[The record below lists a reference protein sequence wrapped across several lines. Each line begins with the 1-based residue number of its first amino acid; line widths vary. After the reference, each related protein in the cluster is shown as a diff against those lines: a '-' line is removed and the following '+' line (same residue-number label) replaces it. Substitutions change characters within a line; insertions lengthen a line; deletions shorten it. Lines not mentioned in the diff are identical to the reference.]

1 MPFGAWETG
10 VKRTTSAGGRVIGEA
25 ACGMGCILAQTS
37 AISHQRQP
45 ITSNRYNQEE
55 MSPAKAPSPLVR
67 WLLVPVHVLLV
78 AFLLA
83 LLTFAVCLFLG
94 IFGLLITAAV
104 RGVHPNMTVAY
115 REIALPA
122 AVVAGAIALLA
133 AIVLEFRHLRQERSE
148 RSM

>member
-1 MPFGAWETG
+1 MYSSPA
-10 VKRTTSAGGRVIGEA
+10 VSR
-25 ACGMGCILAQTS
+25 S
-37 AISHQRQP
+37 AISCQRLP
-45 ITSNRYNQEE
+45 LTSNRYNQEG

>member
-1 MPFGAWETG
+1 
-10 VKRTTSAGGRVIGEA
+10 
-25 ACGMGCILAQTS
+25 
-37 AISHQRQP
+37 
-45 ITSNRYNQEE
+45 

-83 LLTFAVCLFLG
+83 LLTFALGLFLG
-94 IFGLLITAAV
+94 IFGLLISSGV

>member
-1 MPFGAWETG
+1 ML
-10 VKRTTSAGGRVIGEA
+10 S
-25 ACGMGCILAQTS
+25 
-37 AISHQRQP
+37 
-45 ITSNRYNQEE
+45 
-55 MSPAKAPSPLVR
+55 AKAPSPLVR
-67 WLLVPVHVLLV
+67 WLLVPVRVLLV

-94 IFGLLITAAV
+94 IFGLLISAGV

-122 AVVAGAIALLA
+122 AVAAGAIALLA
-133 AIVLEFRHLRQERSE
+133 AIVLEIRHPRREGMK